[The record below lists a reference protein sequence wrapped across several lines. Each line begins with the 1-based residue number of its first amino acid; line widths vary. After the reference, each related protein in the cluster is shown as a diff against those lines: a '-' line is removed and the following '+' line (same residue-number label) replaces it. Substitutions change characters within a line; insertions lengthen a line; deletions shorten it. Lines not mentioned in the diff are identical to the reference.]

1 MGILYHGH
9 TMGSTMGILY
19 HATALGHTAG
29 AGISLGMPAGIT
41 QNLNSVTQQGITE
54 NNSWVIR

>member
-9 TMGSTMGILY
+9 TVGILY

>member
-1 MGILYHGH
+1 MDYI
-9 TMGSTMGILY
+9 MGILY
-19 HATALGHTAG
+19 HAKARGHTAG